1 MLGPLKNEVPAK
13 MRKTDQRLSPTR
25 TRPEMGW
32 NWRNT
37 FSARNPLNV
46 QGRIPFKNPTHEA
59 RLTNEDQPQ
68 RFRAR
73 ASRRCVISV
82 LK

>member
-1 MLGPLKNEVPAK
+1 MLGPLEDEVPAK
-13 MRKTDQRLSPTR
+13 MRKTDQRLSPMR

-37 FSARNPLNV
+37 FGARNPLNV
-46 QGRIPFKNPTHEA
+46 QGRIPSKKPTHEA
-59 RLTNEDQPQ
+59 RWTNEDEPQ

-73 ASRRCVISV
+73 ASRSCVFSV